1 MIAAYIIC
9 GLLILFLLFL
19 IAKLT
24 FSVSYVNDLQV
35 KLKVLF
41 LTFTLYPL
49 EPEEVKKKEKK
60 QKKPKKPGHIRQK
73 PPTAKPPLKE
83 TLLLVKDIV
92 AELIEKS
99 GRYLKLEEY
108 RVKVL
113 VATDDPA
120 KTGILY
126 GAVSGILGSISVM
139 IDRLKRRTHQKN
151 RIYTEVKA
159 DFLAEE
165 PEIYIRI
172 ALSMRVWQMF
182 SLGITASKGLLQ
194 YFSLK
199 KEFAK
204 ENEQR
209 NAAQTN
215 H

>member
-1 MIAAYIIC
+1 MIAVYIIC

-19 IAKLT
+19 ILKIT
-24 FSVSYVNDLQV
+24 ISVSYVNDLQV

-41 LTFTLYPL
+41 LTFTLYPT
-49 EPEEVKKKEKK
+49 EPKEEKQKEKK
-60 QKKPKKPGHIRQK
+60 PEKPKKPGHIKQK
-73 PPTAKPPLKE
+73 PPKPKPPLKE
-83 TLLLVKDIV
+83 TLLLVKDILR
-92 AELIEKS
+92 ELIEKT
-99 GRYLKLEEY
+99 GRYLTLEEY

-120 KTGILY
+120 KTGVLY
-126 GAVSGILGSISVM
+126 GAVSGILASISVM
-139 IDRLKRRTHQKN
+139 IDRLKRRTRKKD
-151 RIYTEVKA
+151 RFYTEVKA

-182 SLGITASKGLLQ
+182 SIGITASKGLLQ
-194 YFSLK
+194 YFSLQ

-204 ENEQR
+204 DNEQR